1 MLFVQC
7 LCTFFL
13 LLYIAPNVRNLPRI
27 WRVWGCLSLQAWG
40 ICLAFGGLFVV
51 WRSKCGGICLM
62 FGGLASTQCRT
73 IVNRHG
79 CFVLTRLCVFVC
91 AELRR
96 NRLNVNPGSTGARR
110 SIFPVPE
117 KVLQS
122 VPQHTTRKAHFL
134 CQKKI
139 IK

>member
-7 LCTFFL
+7 LCTFFYCCTSLQTCATYLAFGEFGVAYRSKRGGFVSRLEGYL
-13 LLYIAPNVRNLPRI
+13 LCGAPNV
-27 WRVWGCLSLQAWG
+27 
-40 ICLAFGGLFVV
+40 
-51 WRSKCGGICLM
+51 GGICLM